1 MSTFVLVHGAWHGA
15 WCWERVA
22 PLLREAG
29 QRVITPDLPGHGADR
44 TPPWRVT
51 LGSYARRVRNAA
63 REGGERAIA
72 VGHSMDG
79 VVITQAAAREPGLFA
94 GLVYVCAFVP
104 EPGESLMTLA
114 RQDRDSRLRDA
125 MVNGITHSTVMPGR
139 AADIFYGACS
149 AEAASAA
156 VARLGPQPSL
166 PAFQRVA
173 KPRGPQP
180 ARAYIECTEDRAI
193 GIALQRQMRE
203 RTGIA
208 RVATLATDHSPFYSA
223 AEMLAGELNELA
235 AFFAAA

>member
-22 PLLREAG
+22 ALLRETG
-29 QRVITPDLPGHGADR
+29 HRVFAPDLPGHGADA
-44 TPPWRVT
+44 TPAWRVT
-51 LGSYARRVRNAA
+51 LGRYARRVREAA
-63 REGGERAIA
+63 RESGGRAIA
-72 VGHSMDG
+72 VGHSMGG
-79 VVITQAAAREPGLFA
+79 VVITQAAAQEPSLFA
-94 GLVYVCAFVP
+94 GLVYLCAFVP

-114 RQDRDSRLRDA
+114 RQDRDAKLRDA

-149 AEAASAA
+149 ADAASAA

-180 ARAYIECTEDRAI
+180 PRAYIECTDDRAI
-193 GIALQRQMRE
+193 GVALQRQMRE
-203 RTGIA
+203 RAGIT
-208 RVATLATDHSPFYSA
+208 RVATLATDHSPFFSTPEA
-223 AEMLAGELNELA
+223 LAKELGELA
-235 AFFAAA
+235 AFFEG